1 MNTNIKALVNRVKSR
16 GQVGVIRAL
25 QHDFREDGR
34 SECGA
39 NGNEDYWQRSIY
51 PHHGQMSVY
60 SHHGQTSVYPHQG
73 QRSVYPHHGQRSI
86 YPHHGQMSIYPHH
99 VLFKGQQDRE
109 MFTHQNHLNV

>member
-51 PHHGQMSVY
+51 PHHGQMS
-60 SHHGQTSVYPHQG
+60 
-73 QRSVYPHHGQRSI
+73 
-86 YPHHGQMSIYPHH
+86 IYPHH